1 MVEIF
6 VKEGGGITLFYLK
19 KKKKKKRRRRTSGK
33 IPGMTLDKHLSEAQ
47 RILDTGIPKGALI
60 WLRVYLTFTLAVES

>member
-19 KKKKKKRRRRTSGK
+19 KKKRRRRTSGK
-33 IPGMTLDKHLSEAQ
+33 IPGMKLDKHLSEAQ

>member
-19 KKKKKKRRRRTSGK
+19 KKKRRRRRRRTSGK
-33 IPGMTLDKHLSEAQ
+33 VPGTKLDKHLNEAQ
-47 RILDTGIPKGALI
+47 RMLDTGIPEGALI
-60 WLRVYLTFTLAVES
+60 WLRV